1 MEMTLAAPETRGYFF
16 LLVLR
21 ASLTLLHCEPPVSIR
36 KKYALEPRVLF
47 TPQGDV
53 IFLCLYPNDQ
63 LPEGIPDNLSVAYDL
78 VNPRTKAK
86 VLNCSLS
93 DGNISQ
99 YPDLGLPVQM
109 LD

>member
-21 ASLTLLHCEPPVSIR
+21 ASLTLLRCKPS
-36 KKYALEPRVLF
+36 VLTSPGGVNF
-47 TPQGDV
+47 TPQEDV
-53 IFLCLYPNDQ
+53 IFLCLYANDQ

>member
-1 MEMTLAAPETRGYFF
+1 MEMILAAPETRGYFF

-21 ASLTLLHCEPPVSIR
+21 ASLTLLHSKPSVSIR
-36 KKYALEPRVLF
+36 KKYPLEPRVLF

-53 IFLCLYPNDQ
+53 IFLCLYANDQ
-63 LPEGIPDNLSVAYDL
+63 LPEGIPDNLSVVYDL

-86 VLNCSLS
+86 V
-93 DGNISQ
+93 SQ
-99 YPDLGLPVQM
+99 YPNLGLPVQM